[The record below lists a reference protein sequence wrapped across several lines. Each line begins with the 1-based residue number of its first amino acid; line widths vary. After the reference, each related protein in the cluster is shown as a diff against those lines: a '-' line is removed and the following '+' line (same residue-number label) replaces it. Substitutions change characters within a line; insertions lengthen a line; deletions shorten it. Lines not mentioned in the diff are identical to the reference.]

1 MLSMTGY
8 TKLKKVR
15 DSLGVEV
22 ELRSLNSKGLNL
34 SVSIQPELHQLAF
47 EVHKFLAQRLL
58 RGSVNCRVR
67 LSFLGP
73 SSLVKPDMSFAGAVI
88 SGLRNVSEEFGI
100 PDMTTTDTLSR
111 FKEIF
116 VVEIE
121 EGEWNSLWSAVEG
134 ALEEAVERLNEER
147 RKEGK
152 RLRIH
157 ILSLL
162 SELDKLVEKIENLAQ
177 KQKEEVKGRLK
188 KSVEEL
194 LRDSKVQ
201 PDEGILETEIATA
214 ASRCD
219 IEEEIVRLRSHIERA
234 RELANL
240 EEPVGTRLDFL
251 CQEMLRE
258 LNTIASKTVLNDI
271 SHTVVESKW
280 VVSQL
285 REQVQNVL

>member
-34 SVSIQPELHQLAF
+34 SVSVQPELHRLAF
-47 EVHKFLAQRLL
+47 EVHRFLSRRLL
-58 RGSVNCRVR
+58 RGSVNCKVR
-67 LSFLGP
+67 LIFLGP

-100 PDMTTTDTLSR
+100 PDTTTTDTLSR

-121 EGEWNSLWSAVEG
+121 EEEWNALWCTVEEV
-134 ALEEAVERLNEER
+134 LKEAVEMLNEER
-147 RKEGK
+147 GKEGE

-162 SELDKLVEKIENLAQ
+162 SELEGLVENIDNLAQ
-177 KQKEEVKGRLK
+177 KQREEVKGRLE
-188 KSVEEL
+188 KSVKEL

-214 ASRCD
+214 ASKCD
-219 IEEEIVRLRSHIERA
+219 IEEEIVRLRFHIERA
-234 RELANL
+234 RELATL

-280 VVSQL
+280 TVSQL